1 MYVLITVN
9 YNSATT
15 SALMN
20 TSATDHT
27 PHHTHLSA
35 NDVRSQD
42 RQDIINAQ
50 KPLPPHGAGLNND
63 KNNATSAERVVEV
76 ERRRSLA

>member
-27 PHHTHLSA
+27 PHHTHLTGSVSKWCTQSRHYQCSKA
-35 NDVRSQD
+35 PSPTWGR
-42 RQDIINAQ
+42 A
-50 KPLPPHGAGLNND
+50 
-63 KNNATSAERVVEV
+63 
-76 ERRRSLA
+76 